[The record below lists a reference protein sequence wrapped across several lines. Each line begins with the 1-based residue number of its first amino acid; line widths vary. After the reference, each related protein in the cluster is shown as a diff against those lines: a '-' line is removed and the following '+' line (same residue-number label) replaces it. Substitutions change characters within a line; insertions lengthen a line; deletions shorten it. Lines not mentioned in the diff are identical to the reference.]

1 MLRRMLLTLTTT
13 VALGAAALAPTT
25 ASAHWG
31 GGHWGHWGR
40 HWGHWGHW
48 GFYRP
53 AVRVYAF
60 PVVYRGCVVRRW
72 VYTPWGPRLRWVNFC
87 Y

>member
-1 MLRRMLLTLTTT
+1 MLRKMVFTLATGA
-13 VALGAAALAPTT
+13 ALGVAALAPTS

-31 GGHWGHWGR
+31 GGHWGGPY
-40 HWGHWGHW
+40 WGHW

-53 AVRVYAF
+53 GLPVYAG
-60 PVVYRGCVVRRW
+60 PVVYGGCLVRRW
-72 VYTPWGPRLRWVNFC
+72 VYTPWGPQVRWVNRC

>member
-1 MLRRMLLTLTTT
+1 MLRKMLLTLATGA
-13 VALGAAALAPTT
+13 ALGAAALMPTS

-31 GGHWGHWGR
+31 GGHWGHWG
-40 HWGHWGHW
+40 GHWG

-53 AVRVYAF
+53 GLRIYAG
-60 PVVYRGCVVRRW
+60 PVVYGGCVVRRW
-72 VYTPWGPRLRWVNFC
+72 VYTPWGPRLRWVNLC